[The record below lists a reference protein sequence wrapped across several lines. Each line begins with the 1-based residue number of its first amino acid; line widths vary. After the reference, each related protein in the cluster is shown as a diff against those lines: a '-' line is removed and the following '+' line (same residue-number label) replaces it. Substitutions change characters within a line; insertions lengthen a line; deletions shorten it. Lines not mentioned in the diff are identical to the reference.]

1 MLNELTED
9 ETKQQLQN
17 VKLQLINLYSDYF
30 DFMRAYK
37 KDKSAVNFSFNCLT
51 DDMNKS
57 GELSDGVTNNITLE
71 ATTADG
77 RDVNGLATI
86 YFLSCPDVDGS
97 DVELMLY
104 P

>member
-1 MLNELTED
+1 MINELLED
-9 ETKQQLQN
+9 ETKQELQK
-17 VKLQLINLYSDYF
+17 VKLRLLNMYGDYF

-51 DDMNKS
+51 DMMNKE
-57 GELSDGVTNNITLE
+57 GDLPDGITNNITLE

-77 RDVNGLATI
+77 RDVDGLATI
-86 YFLSCPDVDGS
+86 YFLSCPDVDGY
-97 DVELMLY
+97 DVEVMLY

>member
-17 VKLQLINLYSDYF
+17 VKLQLINLYGDYF

-71 ATTADG
+71 ATNESGYPDQ
-77 RDVNGLATI
+77 LETI
-86 YFLSCPDVDGS
+86 YFLNCPDVDGS